1 MGACSQQ
8 ETLTLIGRSKYLIHS
23 SLWYETF
30 GLTLVEA
37 MQQGVPVIGYTIG
50 TRLELIEDGVNGFLC
65 QPNTLAQ
72 TIEKALSFCG
82 YDQLSANAIKSAHQF
97 TRESLALKQVQFYR
111 TWVQRKY
118 SPIHQ

>member
-1 MGACSQQ
+1 
-8 ETLTLIGRSKYLIHS
+8 
-23 SLWYETF
+23 
-30 GLTLVEA
+30 
-37 MQQGVPVIGYTIG
+37 
-50 TRLELIEDGVNGFLC
+50 
-65 QPNTLAQ
+65 LAQ